1 VSNPDEGLTLE
12 ELLLRDGSLT
22 AVERE
27 ARREKHR
34 AEAPGSSTRYQIET
48 RLGEGA
54 VAVVYRAMDRE
65 LQRPV
70 AIKVLRQVSALNDTA
85 RKRFHREAQVAGGL
99 SHPNIIA
106 VHDSGEVGGQP
117 YLVMELVEGH
127 PLSAVLS
134 ARRYEPRTMVQLL
147 EKVARGVA
155 AAHDKGVVHRDLKP
169 ANIMVTKQDEPKV
182 GDFGLVHL
190 MDSETG
196 LTRTGATLGTP
207 LYMAPEQ
214 LSGSAFPI
222 TPATDVFALG
232 AVLYE
237 VLTGRPPH
245 IGESLAEIYAKVAQE
260 DAIPPRR
267 LNAKIPRDLET
278 ITLKALERNPA
289 RRYPDAR
296 AFADDLRR
304 HLDGEPVLARRTPWT
319 RLFQWTRR
327 HRTAAAAAGVLAAAL
342 LVVGLGFAVSAARLR
357 ARIDELMASADRA
370 AKEGRHAEARDL
382 YGEVRALRPGHPV
395 AEARFHETDRAALAA
410 SRKSAAARFVQ
421 EGRRAKEE
429 YDRMQRELGELN
441 QEEKRLSA
449 EIVPHAGPEKKAPLW
464 AVRRKIQA
472 TQEAMT
478 LRYQDIVVAFI
489 SALGADP
496 DTREAKESLARHY
509 FAEIGFA
516 EQEGD
521 KGQAMMYEKMVRL
534 FDQGE
539 FAARLAREGT
549 IALDT
554 DPSGAQVDL
563 LRYQE
568 GDDLRMLPT
577 PVRSLGTTPVPPT
590 KVEIGSYLLILKKE
604 GFRDVRYP
612 VTIGRGMN
620 HSARVTLYSER
631 EIGAEFIY
639 VPAGEFAL
647 GGDPQAFSGADAQ
660 TVFVDGFFLSKLEVD
675 GAQYLEFLNDRSFH
689 SAEQAW
695 KRSPRDTPGGA
706 HHWTREEDKIR
717 APKGWE
723 LFPAVAMSWDDA
735 TAFCGW
741 LSRKGGAWTGARLPT
756 GPEWEKAAR
765 GTDGRIFP
773 WGNQFDWSFTKGGR
787 SQPGRPGLESRGLF
801 AADESPYGVRDM
813 AGGIREWCA
822 DFFPEGS
829 VHRLARGG
837 SWGGTETVYFRCASR
852 GGYVPTL
859 VGSNVGM
866 RVARSAP
873 KR

>member
-1 VSNPDEGLTLE
+1 VSDPDEGLTLE
-12 ELLLRDGSLT
+12 ELLLREGSLT

-27 ARREKHR
+27 ARREQR
-34 AEAPGSSTRYQIET
+34 RGEAPGSSTRYQIET

-70 AIKVLRQVSALNDTA
+70 AIKVLRQVSALNDVA

-127 PLSAVLS
+127 PLSAILS
-134 ARRYEPRTMVQLL
+134 ARRYEPRAMIQMLQ
-147 EKVARGVA
+147 KVALGVA

-169 ANIMVTKQDEPKV
+169 ANIMVTRQEEPKV

-190 MDSETG
+190 MGAETG

-214 LSGSAFPI
+214 LSGSEVPI
-222 TPATDVFALG
+222 TPATDVYALG
-232 AVLYE
+232 AILYE
-237 VLTGRPPH
+237 ILTGRPPH
-245 IGESLAEIYAKVAQE
+245 IGESLAEIYARVAQE

-267 LNAKIPRDLET
+267 LNAKAPRDLET
-278 ITLKALERNPA
+278 VALKALERDPA
-289 RRYPDAR
+289 RRYPHAR
-296 AFADDLRR
+296 DFADDLRR
-304 HLDGEPVLARRTPWT
+304 HLEGEPVLARRTPWT
-319 RLFQWTRR
+319 RLLKWTRR
-327 HRTAAAAAGVLAAAL
+327 HRTATAAVGVLAAAL
-342 LVVGLGFAVSAARLR
+342 LAVGLGLAVTAAQLR

-370 AKEGRHAEARDL
+370 AKEGRHAEARDA

-395 AEARFHETDRAALAA
+395 AEARFHEMDRAALAS
-410 SRKSAAARFVQ
+410 SRKDAAARFVQ

-429 YDRMQRELGELN
+429 YDRMQVDLGALN

-449 EIVPHAGPEKKAPLW
+449 EIEPFAGPDKKAPLW

-496 DTREAKESLARHY
+496 DTREAKEALARHY

-516 EQEGD
+516 EMEGD
-521 KGQAMMYEKMVRL
+521 RNQAMMYEKMVRL

-539 FAARLAREGT
+539 FAARLAREGS
-549 IALDT
+549 IALET
-554 DPSGAQVDL
+554 DPPGARVEL

-568 GDDLRMLPT
+568 GDDLRMIAA
-577 PVRSLGTTPVPPT
+577 PVRSLGTTPLPAT
-590 KVEIGSYLLILKKE
+590 TVEIGSYLLILKKE

-612 VTIGRGMN
+612 VSIGRGKS
-620 HSARVTLYSER
+620 HAAKVRLYSDR
-631 EIGAEFIY
+631 EIGDGFVY
-639 VPAGEFAL
+639 VPAGEFPM
-647 GGDPQAFSGADAQ
+647 GGDPQAFSGADSED
-660 TVFVDGFFLSKLEVD
+660 VFVDGFFISTSEVGCD
-675 GAQYLEFLNDRSFH
+675 VYLQFLNDRSFH
-689 SAEQAW
+689 AADQAW
-695 KRSPRDTPGGA
+695 KRSPRETSGGSQL
-706 HHWTREEDKIR
+706 WLRDGDELR
-717 APKGWE
+717 PPKGWE
-723 LFPAVAMSWDDA
+723 NFPVMGISWDDA
-735 TAFCGW
+735 QAFCSW
-741 LSRKGGAWTGARLPT
+741 LSERGGWKGVRLAT

-765 GTDGRIFP
+765 GVDGRIFP
-773 WGNQFDWSFTKGGR
+773 WGNHFDWSFVKGGR
-787 SQPGRPGLESRGLF
+787 SRPGRPQIEGRDLF
-801 AADESPYGVRDM
+801 PADESPYGVRDM
-813 AGGIREWCA
+813 AGGVREWCA
-822 DFFPEGS
+822 DVFPEGGTQ
-829 VHRLARGG
+829 RMARGG
-837 SWGGTETVYFRCASR
+837 MWGGVEVVYFRSASR
-852 GGYVPTL
+852 GSYLPVL
-859 VGSNVGM
+859 VGPHLGFRLV
-866 RVARSAP
+866 RPAP

>member
-1 VSNPDEGLTLE
+1 MTLE
-12 ELLLRDGSLT
+12 ELLLREGSLT

-27 ARREKHR
+27 ARREKRR

-70 AIKVLRQVSALNDTA
+70 AIKVLRQVSALNDVA

-127 PLSAVLS
+127 SLGTILS
-134 ARRYEPRTMVQLL
+134 ARRYEPRAMAQML

-169 ANIMVTKQDEPKV
+169 ANIMVTRQDEPKV

-190 MDSETG
+190 MGAETG

-214 LSGSAFPI
+214 LSGSDVPI
-222 TPATDVFALG
+222 TPATDVYALG
-232 AVLYE
+232 AILYE
-237 VLTGRPPH
+237 ILTGRPPH
-245 IGESLAEIYAKVAQE
+245 IGESLAEIYAKIAQD

-267 LNAKIPRDLET
+267 LNAKVPRDLET
-278 ITLKALERNPA
+278 ITLKALERDPA
-289 RRYPDAR
+289 RRYPHAR
-296 AFADDLRR
+296 EFADDLRR
-304 HLDGEPVLARRTPWT
+304 HLEGEAVLARRTPWT
-319 RLFQWTRR
+319 RLLKWTRR
-327 HRTAAAAAGVLAAAL
+327 HRTATAAVGVLAAAL
-342 LVVGLGFAVSAARLR
+342 LAVGLGVAVNAARLR
-357 ARIDELMASADRA
+357 ARIDGLMASADRA
-370 AKEGRHAEARDL
+370 AKEGRHAEARDA

-395 AEARFHETDRAALAA
+395 AEARFHEMDRAALAA
-410 SRKSAAARFVQ
+410 SRKEAAARFVQ

-429 YDRMQRELGELN
+429 YDRMQVDLGALN
-441 QEEKRLSA
+441 TEEKRLSA
-449 EIVPHAGPEKKAPLW
+449 EIDPFAGPDRKAPLW

-472 TQEAMT
+472 MQEAMT

-496 DTREAKESLARHY
+496 DTREAKEALARHY

-516 EQEGD
+516 EMEGD
-521 KGQAMMYEKMVRL
+521 RSQAMMYEKMVRL

-549 IALDT
+549 IALET
-554 DPSGAQVDL
+554 DPPGAQVEL
-563 LRYQE
+563 FRYQE
-568 GDDLRMLPT
+568 GDDLRMVRV
-577 PVRSLGTTPVPPT
+577 PVRSLGTTPVPPA
-590 KVEIGSYLLILKKE
+590 KVETGSYLLILKKE

-612 VTIGRGMN
+612 VSIGRGRN
-620 HSARVTLYSER
+620 HAAKVTLYTDG
-631 EIGAEFIY
+631 EIGKGFVY
-639 VPAGEFAL
+639 VPAGEFPM
-647 GGDPQAFSGADAQ
+647 GGDPQALSGADSED
-660 TVFVDGFFLSKLEVD
+660 VFVDGFFISTFELE
-675 GAQYLEFLNDRSFH
+675 GPLYAEFLNDRSFH
-689 SAEQAW
+689 SADQAW
-695 KRSPRDTPGGA
+695 KRTPREVAIGSQY
-706 HHWTREEDKIR
+706 WIR
-717 APKGWE
+717 NGDLIRPDKGWE
-723 LFPAVAMSWDDA
+723 ELPVMGISWDDA

-741 LSRKGGAWTGARLPT
+741 LSRKGGPWTGVRLPT

-765 GTDGRIFP
+765 GVDGRIFP
-773 WGNQFDWSFTKGGR
+773 WGNHFDWSFTKGGR
-787 SQPGRPGLESRGLF
+787 SRAGKAWLEARGAFPL
-801 AADESPYGVRDM
+801 DESPYGVHDL
-813 AGGIREWCA
+813 AGGVREWCV
-822 DFFPEGS
+822 DVFPSGQ
-829 VHRLARGG
+829 HHLARGG
-837 SWGGTETVYFRCASR
+837 MWGSVESVSFRCCSR
-852 GGYVPTL
+852 SGYPSGMTA
-859 VGSNVGM
+859 SNVGM
-866 RVARSAP
+866 RLARPVP